1 MVSVAIKLLARFQV
15 LNQNFCFSVKY
26 SYVGILVG
34 SSDSNSHLY
43 IQNGA
48 CSTTWMY

>member
-15 LNQNFCFSVKY
+15 LNQNFCFPMQY
-26 SYVGILVG
+26 SHVEILVG
-34 SSDSNSHLY
+34 SSDSNSHLH
-43 IQNGA
+43 IQNGT